1 MKVKALNSKFS
12 SKTLQALSVIL
23 SSRRKKRN
31 WLGPRKLKRKKKV
44 PLREES
50 RRTEAKRKERML
62 CHAKLLRT

>member
-31 WLGPRKLKRKKKV
+31 WLGPRKSKRKKKMS
-44 PLREES
+44 LREES